1 MQMSDDQNTELL
13 QYPKTMNSGLWDEVE
28 DQRIIPNQGETNEM
42 RSDHLSVSD
51 DALGVYMF
59 KVFVDSR
66 KLRIGIQETW
76 LLVGV
81 QETMN

>member
-1 MQMSDDQNTELL
+1 
-13 QYPKTMNSGLWDEVE
+13 
-28 DQRIIPNQGETNEM
+28 M

-76 LLVGV
+76 LLVGI
-81 QETMN
+81 QETSN